1 MLKRFLAII
10 AVTSVDLRF
19 KGPSWSLCL
28 LVLMKIEKQIFL
40 EHAKKSLAINS
51 VKVNDSRSNRWNLF
65 LHIMCIPLNLYT
77 IYILISRFDGI
88 LQLPLIF
95 WGEGIKEPHSVCK

>member
-10 AVTSVDLRF
+10 AVTSGDLRC
-19 KGPSWSLCL
+19 KGPSWSLYL

-51 VKVNDSRSNRWNLF
+51 VKVNDILAVQIGGTCF
-65 LHIMCIPLNLYT
+65 YILCVFPLNLYT

-88 LQLPLIF
+88 LQ
-95 WGEGIKEPHSVCK
+95 

>member
-10 AVTSVDLRF
+10 AVTSGDLRC

-51 VKVNDSRSNRWNLF
+51 VKVNDILAVQIGGNCFYILCVF
-65 LHIMCIPLNLYT
+65 PLNLYT

-88 LQLPLIF
+88 LQ
-95 WGEGIKEPHSVCK
+95 